1 MKQTN
6 LLSFFFLQIAFFLC
20 VTNVRAQVKEPYA
33 AFNEDKTVLTFYYD
47 ELKSERNG
55 MDVGPFS
62 EKKLPM
68 WKYPYSNMVT
78 KVEFDNSFADYKTLT
93 STAYWFYGF
102 RNLTE
107 IVGIE
112 NLKTDNVTDMSSM
125 FYSCSNLTNLNLN
138 SFNTGN
144 VMNLSSMFMYCYFLT
159 SLDLSSFNT
168 ANVTDMSN
176 MFISCSSLTSL
187 DLSSFN
193 TANVTDMSKM
203 FDGCSSLTSLDLSG
217 FNTANVTEMGAM
229 FASCSSLTHLDL
241 SSFRTDNVTN
251 MGSMFTNC
259 SGLTSLDL
267 SSFNTANVTSMG
279 YMFYKCSNLT
289 TIYVSDLWLTISVNR
304 NYLMFMCYRDVF
316 TSCTSLVGG
325 QGTVYA
331 EKRTDVNYAVIDGG
345 PVYPGYFT
353 DIADKRET
361 GIQSATKDCE
371 TPSAIYNLSGSKLAC
386 PQKGINIIGG
396 KKVIVK

>member
-1 MKQTN
+1 MKQTC
-6 LLSFFFLQIAFFLC
+6 LLSSFFLQIAFFLC
-20 VTNVRAQVKEPYA
+20 VTNVHAQVKEPYA
-33 AFNEDKTVLTFYYD
+33 AFNKDKTVLTFYCD

-62 EKKLPM
+62 KDNLPK
-68 WKYPYSNMVT
+68 WKYPYNDMVT
-78 KVEFDNSFADYKTLT
+78 KVEFDNSFADCKTLT

-125 FYSCSNLTNLNLN
+125 FYSCSKLTNLNLN

-176 MFISCSSLTSL
+176 MFFSCSSLTSL

-193 TANVTDMSKM
+193 TTNVTDMSKM
-203 FDGCSSLTSLDLSG
+203 FKDCSSLTSLDLSG
-217 FNTANVTEMGAM
+217 FNTANVTKMGAM
-229 FASCSSLTHLDL
+229 FASCSSLTRLDL
-241 SSFRTDNVTN
+241 SSFKTGNVTD
-251 MGSMFTNC
+251 MGNMFTNC

-267 SSFNTANVTSMG
+267 SSFNTAFVTSMG

-289 TIYVSDLWLTISVNR
+289 TIYVSDQWSTNSVNR
-304 NYLMFMCYRDVF
+304 NYLMYMCYRDVF
-316 TSCTSLVGG
+316 TLCTSLVGG

-331 EKRTDVNYAVIDGG
+331 EKRTDVNYACIDGG
-345 PVYPGYFT
+345 PNAPGYFT
-353 DIADKRET
+353 DINDKGLT
-361 GIQSATKDCE
+361 GIQSITKDCK
-371 TPSAIYNLSGSKLAC
+371 TPSVIYNLSGSKLTA
-386 PQKGINIIGG
+386 PQKGINIIGD